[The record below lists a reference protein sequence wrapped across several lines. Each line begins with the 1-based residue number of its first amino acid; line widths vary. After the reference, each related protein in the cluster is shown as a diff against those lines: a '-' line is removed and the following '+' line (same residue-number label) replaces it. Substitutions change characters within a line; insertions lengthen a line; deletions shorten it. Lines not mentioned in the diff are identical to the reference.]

1 MRLEN
6 PSPAQMAFREE
17 ALALLKKHAGHLPAH
32 EMLAISAHIVGQI
45 IAFQDQRTMSP
56 AMAMDL
62 VSKNI
67 EQGNAEA
74 LAEVQKTRGSA

>member
-6 PSPAQMAFREE
+6 PSSAQIAFREE
-17 ALALLKKHAGHLPAH
+17 VLALLKKHAGHLPAH
-32 EMLAISAHIVGQI
+32 EMLAVSAHIVGQI
-45 IAFQDQRTMSP
+45 IAFQDQITMSP

-62 VSKNI
+62 VSRNI

-74 LAEVQKTRGSA
+74 IAGLQKTRGSA